1 MKYLVVALGVLLTAS
16 AQVLVKF
23 TSFYDL
29 WSKKFILFI
38 GTSML
43 TYCIAFLVQSYL
55 MRLFPLSKV
64 APGMAIATMV
74 VVFVCGVIFFKEIIG
89 IKQIVGILLGGVAIY
104 LILS

>member
-1 MKYLVVALGVLLTAS
+1 MKYFIVALGVLLTAS

-38 GTSML
+38 GASML
-43 TYCIAFLVQSYL
+43 TYCVAFLVQSYL

-64 APGMAIATMV
+64 GPAMAVATMV
-74 VVFVCGVIFFKEIIG
+74 VVFICGVIFFKEVIG
-89 IKQIVGILLGGVAIY
+89 MRQIVGILLGGAAIY